1 MDFTTKELS
10 SPPPRAIRIC
20 CSIGS
25 DLHMIGIPLVKIN
38 QITSLEKLGPHK
50 YLGDRREGDGIIYT
64 RMGGFIDIAHLRDC
78 ADWTAYLYSFIL
90 MAKEKDIMK
99 QKLGHEGGD
108 KTLYLQLPAEIDSLD
123 EMLLAGRIAYDI
135 SIWHEIG
142 TGYGISSVPL
152 ISERFSSFSVE
163 DAYSNLLGVILAIQ
177 ALESEL
183 PYEEAMSQ
191 LISNVLDSLGAVK
204 TEAETYAAI
213 EDVRNIWWTRDA
225 RLPSN
230 KITLER
236 QLEVYPCIMPFI
248 IPGREDDNGS
258 PVILNVPENT
268 HSGMPLTDMYQLEI
282 KLNFKFP
289 INIRRTVTQNDF
301 NFLITDVAE
310 ELNKSNLHK
319 RDHIKKSASAKKR
332 KSHNPA

>member
-1 MDFTTKELS
+1 MVV
-10 SPPPRAIRIC
+10 
-20 CSIGS
+20 
-25 DLHMIGIPLVKIN
+25 PLVRIS

-50 YLGDRREGDGIIYT
+50 YLGDSREGDGIIYT
-64 RMGGFIDIAHLRDC
+64 RRGGFIDMAHLRDQ
-78 ADWTAYLYSFIL
+78 ADWTAYIYSLIL
-90 MAKEKDIMK
+90 MCKEKGIMN

-108 KTLYLQLPAEIDSLD
+108 KTLYLKLPAEIDSLD
-123 EMLLAGRIAYDI
+123 EILLAGRIAYDL

-142 TGYGISSVPL
+142 SGFGVSSVPL

-163 DAYSNLLGVILAIQ
+163 DAYSNLLGVTIGIQ

-191 LISNVLDSLGAVK
+191 LISRALDSLGVVK
-204 TEAETYAAI
+204 TEAETYAAM

-236 QLEVYPCIMPFI
+236 QLEVYPSIMPFI
-248 IPGREDDNGS
+248 VPGWADDNVS
-258 PVILNVPENT
+258 SVVLDVPENT
-268 HSGMPLTDMYQLEI
+268 YNGISLADMYQLEI
-282 KLNFKFP
+282 KLNYKFP
-289 INIRRTVTQNDF
+289 KNIRRDITQKDF
-301 NFLITDVAE
+301 NILIAE
-310 ELNKSNLHK
+310 LAEKLNKSNLNMEY
-319 RDHIKKSASAKKR
+319 HIKKSASARKR